1 MWQTSLISQ
10 KQLVSFLLPT
20 YASKL
25 LATKQKT
32 LCDDK
37 CSSCHMCQ
45 QEPNHIQRVLL
56 EPIEVVDSWS
66 QVIDSFVAHDKLDPE
81 DCSVQG
87 FHKLIMLNG

>member
-10 KQLVSFLLPT
+10 KQLVSFPLLSC
-20 YASKL
+20 ASKL

-37 CSSCHMCQ
+37 CSSCHTGQ

-56 EPIEVVDSWS
+56 EPVEVVDNWS
-66 QVIDSFVAHDKLDPE
+66 QMIGSLVTHDKLDPE

-87 FHKLIMLNG
+87 LHRLIMLNG